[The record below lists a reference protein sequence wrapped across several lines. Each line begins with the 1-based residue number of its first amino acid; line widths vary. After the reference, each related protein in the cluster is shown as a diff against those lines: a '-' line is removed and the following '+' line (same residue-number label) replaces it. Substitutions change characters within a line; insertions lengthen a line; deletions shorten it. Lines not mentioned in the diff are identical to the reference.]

1 MSERPDPSRTSSRTR
16 AVHGGR
22 AEGPGPVVAPL
33 VQSSTFAFADHD
45 AMLAAFHAKDQGVVY
60 SRYSNP
66 TLMACEERLAAVEG
80 AEASLAF
87 ASGMAAITSAVLS
100 FVRAGERVLAQ
111 REIYGGSHEFF
122 SHWAPRL
129 GIEVDWFGANDEK
142 ELAAGLARR
151 PAVVYLETPTNPTL
165 RCVDLRD
172 AATRARAAGA
182 VSIVDGTFAS
192 PMNQRPLDLGI
203 DLVVHSATKYLAGHA
218 DLVAGCVCGAR
229 DKIKTLWRAR
239 KLFGGTLDPHGAFLL
254 ERSLRTLAVRMEA
267 HNTNGLEVARFLAG
281 HAAVERV
288 YYPGLP
294 SHPDHETARR
304 QMAGFGG
311 MVTVSVRGDGQA
323 AIRFAESL
331 QLFRLA
337 PSLGGVE
344 SLVSIP
350 ATSSHYALSA
360 AERERAGVPDNM
372 VRLSLGI
379 EDAEDLIRD
388 LDQALGRAGG
398 RAAATAAAERGSA

>member
-1 MSERPDPSRTSSRTR
+1 MTERPDPSRTSSRTR

-45 AMLAAFHAKDQGVVY
+45 AMLEAFHAKEGGIVY

-66 TLMACEERLAAVEG
+66 TLAECEARLAAIEG
-80 AEASLAF
+80 AEATLAF
-87 ASGMAAITSAVLS
+87 ASGMAAITTAVLS

-122 SHWAPRL
+122 MHWAPRL
-129 GIEVDWFGANDEK
+129 GLEVDWFGANNDAEFS
-142 ELAAGLARR
+142 AGLARR
-151 PAVVYLETPTNPTL
+151 PALVYLESPTNPTL

-172 AATRARAAGA
+172 AATRARANGA
-182 VSIVDGTFAS
+182 LTLLDGTFAG
-192 PMNQRPLDLGI
+192 PINQRPIELGI

-218 DLVAGCVCGAR
+218 DLIAGVVAGSR
-229 DKIKTLWRAR
+229 EHIKSVWRAR
-239 KLFGGTLDPHGAFLL
+239 KIFGGVLDAHGAFLL

-267 HNTNGLEVARFLAG
+267 HNRNGLEVARFLAD
-281 HAAVERV
+281 HDKVERV

-294 SHPDHETARR
+294 AHPDHETARR
-304 QMAGFGG
+304 QMSGYGG
-311 MVTVSVRGDGQA
+311 MVTVNVRGDGAQ
-323 AIRFAESL
+323 AIRFAETL
-331 QLFRLA
+331 KLFRLA

-350 ATSSHYALSA
+350 ATSSHYALTA
-360 AERERAGVPDNM
+360 QERERAGVPDNM

-388 LDQALGRAGG
+388 LDQALGRASG
-398 RAAATAAAERGSA
+398 RAAATAGAERGSA